1 MIASCKQLQST
12 QCPISQEVKAI
23 RKWNL
28 VSQLWF
34 FRQRSGTSFS
44 TRFYVWFFKKSAF
57 YIIWYWLTWLL
68 LVPEILGNMCIV
80 IIGLPVCGV
89 INFKIN
95 FNCLIKTFSY
105 MAKNAEQRFKYLQS
119 GKSFLDEIKKIVHHF
134 KGLSVV
140 RNYLTNYLLLHFYVI
155 PQPIRHVW
163 SFMCNI
169 SIFEALL
176 KTFNSFPTKKFQ
188 NIVTRL

>member
-1 MIASCKQLQST
+1 MI
-12 QCPISQEVKAI
+12 
-23 RKWNL
+23 
-28 VSQLWF
+28 
-34 FRQRSGTSFS
+34 
-44 TRFYVWFFKKSAF
+44 
-57 YIIWYWLTWLL
+57 LL
-68 LVPEILGNMCIV
+68 LVPEILGSMCIV

-140 RNYLTNYLLLHFYVI
+140 RNYLRPVITLLCYSATH
-155 PQPIRHVW
+155 
-163 SFMCNI
+163 
-169 SIFEALL
+169 
-176 KTFNSFPTKKFQ
+176 
-188 NIVTRL
+188 